1 LKTIELKINDNFEG
15 MHARPASN
23 FVKLASQFKSEIK
36 VYKNEILVNGKSI
49 LGLLMLALGPG
60 NVFTLEI
67 DGEDEVIAIEKLT
80 KLVENNFSLE

>member
-1 LKTIELKINDNFEG
+1 